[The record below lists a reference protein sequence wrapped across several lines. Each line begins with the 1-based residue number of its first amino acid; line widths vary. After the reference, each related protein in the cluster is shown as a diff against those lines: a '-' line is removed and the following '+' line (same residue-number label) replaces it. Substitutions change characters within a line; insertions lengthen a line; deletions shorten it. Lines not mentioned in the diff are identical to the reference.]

1 MWAEYQKLETKYK
14 NQQFFKSRSAFMNI
28 LNAHLESSLHIR
40 ILVNAPIIETVVG
53 DLLFHP
59 DDVDGMTCERA
70 LSLFKKLEEPSGSDE
85 VGQHDMYEFLMKM
98 RCWFRFCIKFVS
110 YGASFR
116 MLSRLVDCTQVE
128 SSMVVYV
135 GCSDVVASSYT
146 RAVCADS
153 MQIFLDVMREVW
165 DFAIEVYGST
175 RQGMSYLYVCVRFH
189 WKGELLKFHLMPIPL
204 YERHTG
210 ENMFEVLKQFLD
222 AVFLYSWS
230 KKCVA
235 VSMGGARNMTGRVQG
250 LVTRIQYCCL
260 PGMLRI
266 WCGRHQLDLVMQ
278 RVFKPSPEG

>member
-70 LSLFKKLEEPSGSDE
+70 LSLCKKLEEPSGSDE

-135 GCSDVVASSYT
+135 GCSDVVVSSYT
-146 RAVCADS
+146 RIVCADALHILS
-153 MQIFLDVMREVW
+153 DVLREVW
-165 DFAIEVYGST
+165 YFSIAVYGLT
-175 RQGMSYLYVCVRFH
+175 HQGMSYLYVRVRFH
-189 WKGELLKFHLMPIPL
+189 WKWELLNFYLMAIP
-204 YERHTG
+204 
-210 ENMFEVLKQFLD
+210 M
-222 AVFLYSWS
+222 
-230 KKCVA
+230 
-235 VSMGGARNMTGRVQG
+235 
-250 LVTRIQYCCL
+250 
-260 PGMLRI
+260 
-266 WCGRHQLDLVMQ
+266 
-278 RVFKPSPEG
+278 